1 MTSVLMRQEKMLMKR
16 PCEDENRDGSYVTKN
31 YETLGVTKNAEA
43 KKSHLETSEEVYP
56 YQWILFSLLN
66 SRNV

>member
-1 MTSVLMRQEKMLMKR
+1 MISVLMSQEKMLMKR

-31 YETLGVTKNAEA
+31 YETLEVTKNAEA

-56 YQWILFSLLN
+56 YHGFYLVF
-66 SRNV
+66 